1 MTKLTA
7 QEEKEFDE
15 FVKRMTE
22 EFGSTGASWR
32 YGRKIGKG
40 GLSGEKRTKGKYF
53 HTLKIGK
60 LK

>member
-1 MTKLTA
+1 MQA

-22 EFGSTGASWR
+22 EFGSPGASWR

>member
-7 QEEKEFDE
+7 KEEKEFNE
-15 FVKRMTE
+15 FLERMTQ
-22 EFGSTGASWR
+22 EFCSPHASWR

-53 HTLKIGK
+53 HTLKNTNSR
-60 LK
+60 